1 MPLELVVSGWRGR
14 TRPSN
19 LLIQSQ
25 AFCLLNYP
33 PLSQDLYDLFASS
46 RYHRLAGRDD
56 SSLAQEGLDA
66 RDLEMLA

>member
-1 MPLELVVSGWRGR
+1 
-14 TRPSN
+14 
-19 LLIQSQ
+19 
-25 AFCLLNYP
+25 LNYP